1 MADDKYKFITRAD
14 FDGVVCG
21 GLLIEKDMIGEIAFA
36 EPKKMQDGQVA
47 VTSNDITAN
56 LPYVD
61 GVHLCF
67 DHHYSET
74 IRVGEKDNL
83 IIDPNSPS
91 AARVIYDYY
100 GGELE
105 FPGISPELMAAVDKA
120 DSADFSEMD
129 ILAPEGWVLVNFILD
144 PRTGLGRFGHFS
156 ISNEQLMKDM
166 MVYCRHH
173 PVGEIMKIPDVVE
186 RLHLYMEHEEYFE
199 MQIRK
204 CSKLYDKL
212 VIVDLRDEEIIYAGN
227 RFTVYAIFPECNI
240 SIQITHSQDGGQTVF
255 ATGKSILERT
265 SKTNIGG
272 LMLEYGGGGHVA
284 AGTCRIDN
292 DKAAGVLK
300 ELVSRINADGATRRP
315 GS

>member
-1 MADDKYKFITRAD
+1 MAGDKYRLITRAD

-21 GLLIEKDMIGEIAFA
+21 GLLIEKNMIGDVAFA
-36 EPKKMQDGQVA
+36 EPKEMQDGHVA

-56 LPYVD
+56 LPYAED
-61 GVHLCF
+61 VHLCF

-74 IRVGEKDNL
+74 IRVGEKNNL

-105 FPGISPELMAAVDKA
+105 FPGISAELMAAVDKA

-129 ILAPEGWVLVNFILD
+129 ILAPKGWMMLNFILD

-173 PVGEIMKIPDVVE
+173 PVGEILKIPDVEE

-204 CSKLYDKL
+204 CSKLYAGL

-227 RFTVYAIFPECNI
+227 RFTVYAILPDCNV
-240 SIQITHSQDGGQTVF
+240 SIQITHSANGGQTIF
-255 ATGKSILERT
+255 AIGKSIINRT
-265 SKTNIGG
+265 SKINIGG
-272 LMLEYGGGGHVA
+272 LMLEYGGGGHAA

-292 DKAAGVLK
+292 DRAADVLE
-300 ELVSRINADGATRRP
+300 ELTSRINAG
-315 GS
+315 G